1 MRELDT
7 RDANTLM
14 AEVSAEFRRA
24 CEAQRDFLDW
34 YRTPHEATF
43 AEWLRRYSETVAEC
57 EPWAASYELD
67 QVAERRFPPPW
78 SRRGTGCLLCLFD
91 RATRSKAAGQGSSPT
106 ALPECRT

>member
-34 YRTPHEATF
+34 YQTPHEATF
-43 AEWLRRYSETVAEC
+43 AEWLRRYSEMVAGA
-57 EPWAASYELD
+57 EPWAASYE
-67 QVAERRFPPPW
+67 RI
-78 SRRGTGCLLCLFD
+78 
-91 RATRSKAAGQGSSPT
+91 RSKFPHKMDQLHALLLPIQQEIFGHELT
-106 ALPECRT
+106 AKE